1 MPPCSKTTVAQ
12 TLTPTMYCNLDR
24 LLDGCFCARPNSDTA
39 RVALLIEG
47 FPRPHH
53 PLMEFAKL
61 LFLLREHGAKATF
74 VVDWHDIRERGLC
87 ASVGEM
93 MQLLKH
99 NEHEVAIKFKTDLCS
114 APRLRQHAVEALHF
128 LQRVYGITVVS
139 AKVGCCYPT
148 ASAALQPL
156 GMTVVDGMGTQ
167 HVVRDSDDVINDV
180 EAVLYGCRDKQCVC
194 VSRFRCDV

>member
-1 MPPCSKTTVAQ
+1 
-12 TLTPTMYCNLDR
+12 MYCNLDR
-24 LLDGCFCARPNSDTA
+24 LLDGCLRTRPKGATP

-47 FPRPHH
+47 FPRPNH

-61 LFLLREHGAKATF
+61 LFLLREHRAKATF
-74 VVDWHDIRERGLC
+74 VVDWNDSRERGLC

-114 APRLRQHAVEALHF
+114 APHLRQHAAEALHF

-139 AKVGCCYPT
+139 AKVGCRWS
-148 ASAALQPL
+148 SAAEAL
-156 GMTVVDGMGTQ
+156 GSLGVTVVDGVGVQ
-167 HVVRDSDDVINDV
+167 RVVRDT
-180 EAVLYGCRDKQCVC
+180 EYVLYDLQLALRACGGKECVC
-194 VSRFRCDV
+194 VSALCQGVTL

>member
-1 MPPCSKTTVAQ
+1 
-12 TLTPTMYCNLDR
+12 MYCSLDA
-24 LLDGCFCARPNSDTA
+24 LLRGCLKARSDAPPA

-61 LFLLREHGAKATF
+61 LFLLREHRAKATF

-93 MQLLKH
+93 MQLLRH
-99 NEHEVAIKFKTDLCS
+99 NEHEVAIKFKTGLCS
-114 APRLRQHAVEALHF
+114 APNLRQHAAEALHF

-139 AKVGCCYPT
+139 VKVDCRLPI
-148 ASAALQPL
+148 AAAALESL
-156 GMTVVDGMGTQ
+156 GVSVVDGVGVQ
-167 HVVRDSDDVINDV
+167 RVVRDTEDVLCDL
-180 EAVLYGCRDKQCVC
+180 EMLLRDCDGHECVC
-194 VSRFRCDV
+194 VSKLG

>member
-1 MPPCSKTTVAQ
+1 
-12 TLTPTMYCNLDR
+12 MYCNLDR
-24 LLDGCFCARPNSDTA
+24 LLDGCLKARAKAPA

-61 LFLLREHGAKATF
+61 LFLLREHHAKVTF

-87 ASVGEM
+87 SSVGQM

-99 NEHEVAIKFKTDLCS
+99 NEHEVAIKFKTGLCT
-114 APRLRQHAVEALHF
+114 AAHLRQQAVEALHF

-139 AKVGCCYPT
+139 AKVDCCRRLPAAEAL
-148 ASAALQPL
+148 ASL
-156 GMTVVDGMGTQ
+156 GVTVVDGIGVQ
-167 HVVRDSDDVINDV
+167 RVVRDT
-180 EAVLYGCRDKQCVC
+180 EYVLYDLQLALRACGGKECVC
-194 VSRFRCDV
+194 VSTL